1 MSRINLNKI
10 RYVAIFEG
18 TALDSTPEDISDPN
32 TPADQTD
39 STGQEA
45 QAGEK
50 NSVLP
55 VAAVV
60 AAVLLGGG
68 AFYFI
73 KRRR

>member
-1 MSRINLNKI
+1 MDFPLKPPQA
-10 RYVAIFEG
+10 AIL
-18 TALDSTPEDISDPN
+18 TKSIDSTPEDISDPN